1 MASIGSRVEGIGGGD
16 HQRVAL
22 LGERNDAVA
31 HQEAE
36 LQAIGQQRHLG
47 EILRIGESD
56 AEELGQQPGHVG
68 LRHQPEPGQH
78 QVEALARLALRALRP
93 VHGQFVER
101 ALLEQELAQLFDE
114 GFAARI

>member
-1 MASIGSRVEGIGGGD
+1 MASIGSRLKGSAAATTSVSPCS
-16 HQRVAL
+16 AM
-22 LGERNDAVA
+22 RNDAVA

-36 LQAIGQQRHLG
+36 LQAIGQQRHVG
-47 EILRIGESD
+47 QILRIGESD

-93 VHGQFVER
+93 VHGQLVER
-101 ALLEQELAQLFDE
+101 ALLQQELAQLFDE